1 MIHPFR
7 GRKDKFMKQVAVVGL
22 YAIKNAGD
30 NILCEVT
37 QYLIKQ
43 KDPGIQIVEVDVNPR
58 VRSYSGLELISFW
71 ISKVL
76 IKISGYIFQYE
87 NSSRFRYYYEYFMW
101 WLKIHHKFKK
111 QLSNVD
117 AIVFAGG
124 GFLKFRTQGLNYY
137 VEQIMKIA
145 EKNHIPVMMN
155 GVGIEG
161 YSETDIRCQRLKRA
175 INHDC
180 FKVITTRD
188 DVQTLKEKYITNPN
202 IKVARV
208 GDPALW
214 VPECYGMKRDEQPS
228 DVIGINVI
236 RGRVYQAYGNT
247 LSEFELLNFYKK
259 LISGIEDR
267 GWDWILFAN
276 GMEADLKF
284 GYMLLKSLGYR
295 DRKKIMLPPK
305 NSIDYLNQ
313 IRSFRLV
320 FGARLHACITSYAL
334 DVPVVGLI
342 WSEKLRIFAE
352 VIGKKD
358 SFFEEKDLEIEQI
371 LNAMERE
378 MNSGYNRQIREE
390 LRNLTNESLAAFIE
404 SLGR

>member
-1 MIHPFR
+1 
-7 GRKDKFMKQVAVVGL
+7 MKKVAVIGL

-30 NILCEVT
+30 NILCEAT

-43 KDPGIQIVEVDVNPR
+43 KNPEVQIVEVDVNPR
-58 VRSYSGLELISFW
+58 IKSYKGLELIPFW

-76 IKISGYIFQYE
+76 IRVSGSIFKYE

-101 WLKIHHKFKK
+101 WLKINHKFKT
-111 QLSNVD
+111 QLKDVD

-137 VEQIMKIA
+137 VEQIMRIA
-145 EKNHIPVMMN
+145 RKNNIPVMMN

-161 YSETDIRCQRLKRA
+161 YSETDIRCQRLKKA
-175 INHDC
+175 INQDC

-188 DVQTLKEKYITNPN
+188 DIDTLKNNYIVNPN
-202 IKVARV
+202 IKIAHV

-214 VPECYGMKRDEQPS
+214 VPECYNMKRNENPS
-228 DVIGINVI
+228 NVVGINVI

-259 LISGIEDR
+259 LVQGVEER
-267 GWDWILFAN
+267 GWDWVLFSN
-276 GMEADLKF
+276 GMAADQKF
-284 GYMLLKSLGYR
+284 GAMLLRALGCS
-295 DRKKIMLPPK
+295 DRRKILPTAN
-305 NSIDYLNQ
+305 NSVEFLEQ
-313 IRSFRLV
+313 IRSFKLV

-342 WSEKLRIFAE
+342 WSEKLRIFAD

-358 SFFEEKDLEIEQI
+358 SFFEENELNIDNI
-371 LNAMERE
+371 LDAMERE
-378 MNSGYNRQIREE
+378 MNSNYDKTIRDD
-390 LRNLTNESLAAFIE
+390 LRTRTKNYLEMFMDMLDN
-404 SLGR
+404 

>member
-1 MIHPFR
+1 
-7 GRKDKFMKQVAVVGL
+7 MKKVAVIGL

-30 NILCEVT
+30 NILCEAT

-43 KDPGIQIVEVDVNPR
+43 KNPEVQIVEVDVNPR
-58 VRSYSGLELISFW
+58 IKSYKALELIPFW

-76 IKISGYIFQYE
+76 IRVSGSIFKYE

-101 WLKIHHKFKK
+101 WLKINHKFKT
-111 QLSNVD
+111 QLKDVD

-145 EKNHIPVMMN
+145 RKNNIPVMMN

-161 YSETDIRCQRLKRA
+161 YSETDIRCQRLKKA
-175 INHDC
+175 INQDC

-188 DVQTLKEKYITNPN
+188 DIDTLKNNYIVNPN
-202 IKVARV
+202 IKIAHV

-214 VPECYGMKRDEQPS
+214 VPECYNMKRNENPS
-228 DVIGINVI
+228 NVVGINVI

-259 LISGIEDR
+259 LVQGVEER
-267 GWDWILFAN
+267 GWDWVLFSN
-276 GMEADLKF
+276 GMAADQKF
-284 GYMLLKSLGYR
+284 GAMLLRALGCS
-295 DRKKIMLPPK
+295 DRRKILPTAN
-305 NSIDYLNQ
+305 NSVEFLEQ
-313 IRSFRLV
+313 IRSFKLV

-342 WSEKLRIFAE
+342 WSEKLRIFAD

-358 SFFEEKDLEIEQI
+358 SFFEENELNIDNI
-371 LNAMERE
+371 LDAMERE
-378 MNSGYNRQIREE
+378 MNANYDKTIRDD
-390 LRNLTNESLAAFIE
+390 LRTRTKNYLEMFMDMLDN
-404 SLGR
+404 

>member
-1 MIHPFR
+1 
-7 GRKDKFMKQVAVVGL
+7 MKKVAVIGL

-30 NILCEVT
+30 NILCEAT

-43 KDPGIQIVEVDVNPR
+43 KNPEVQIVEVDVNPR
-58 VRSYSGLELISFW
+58 IKSYKGLELIPFW

-76 IKISGYIFQYE
+76 IRISGSIFKYE
-87 NSSRFRYYYEYFMW
+87 NSSKFRYYYEYFMW
-101 WLKIHHKFKK
+101 WLKINRKFKT
-111 QLSNVD
+111 QLKDVD

-145 EKNHIPVMMN
+145 KKNNIPVMMN

-161 YSETDIRCQRLKRA
+161 YSETDIRCQRLKKA
-175 INHDC
+175 INQDC

-188 DVQTLKEKYITNPN
+188 DIDTLKNNYIVNPN
-202 IKVARV
+202 TKIAHV

-214 VPECYGMKRDEQPS
+214 VPECYNMKRNENPS
-228 DVIGINVI
+228 NVVGINVI

-259 LISGIEDR
+259 LVQGVEER
-267 GWDWILFAN
+267 GWDWVLFSN
-276 GMEADLKF
+276 GMAADQKF
-284 GYMLLKSLGYR
+284 GTMLLRALGCS
-295 DRKKIMLPPK
+295 DRTKILPTAN
-305 NSIDYLNQ
+305 NSVDFLEQ
-313 IRSFRLV
+313 IRSFKLV

-342 WSEKLRIFAE
+342 WSEKLRIFAD
-352 VIGKKD
+352 VIEKKN
-358 SFFEEKDLEIEQI
+358 SYFEESELNIDNI
-371 LNAMERE
+371 LDAMERE
-378 MNSGYNRQIREE
+378 MNSNYDKSIRDD
-390 LRNLTNESLAAFIE
+390 LRARTKNYLEMFMDMLDN
-404 SLGR
+404 

>member
-1 MIHPFR
+1 
-7 GRKDKFMKQVAVVGL
+7 MKKVAVIGL

-30 NILCEVT
+30 NILCEAT

-43 KDPGIQIVEVDVNPR
+43 KNPEVQIVEVDVNPR
-58 VRSYSGLELISFW
+58 IKSYKGLELIPFW

-76 IKISGYIFQYE
+76 IRISGSIFKYE
-87 NSSRFRYYYEYFMW
+87 NSSKFRYYYEYFMW
-101 WLKIHHKFKK
+101 WLKINRKFKT
-111 QLSNVD
+111 QLKDVD

-145 EKNHIPVMMN
+145 KKNNIPVMMN

-161 YSETDIRCQRLKRA
+161 YSETDIRCQRLKKA
-175 INHDC
+175 INQDC

-188 DVQTLKEKYITNPN
+188 DIDTLKNNYIVNPN
-202 IKVARV
+202 TKIAHV

-214 VPECYGMKRDEQPS
+214 VPECYNMKRNENPS
-228 DVIGINVI
+228 NVVGINVI

-259 LISGIEDR
+259 LVQGVEER
-267 GWDWILFAN
+267 GWDWVLFSN
-276 GMEADLKF
+276 GMAAEQKF
-284 GYMLLKSLGYR
+284 GTMLLRALGCS
-295 DRKKIMLPPK
+295 DRTKILPTAN
-305 NSIDYLNQ
+305 NSVDFLEQ
-313 IRSFRLV
+313 IRSFKLV

-342 WSEKLRIFAE
+342 WSEKLRIFAD
-352 VIGKKD
+352 VIGKKN
-358 SFFEEKDLEIEQI
+358 SYFEESELNIDNI
-371 LNAMERE
+371 LDAMERE
-378 MNSGYNRQIREE
+378 MNSNYDKSIRDD
-390 LRNLTNESLAAFIE
+390 LRARTKNYLEMFMDMLDN
-404 SLGR
+404 

>member
-1 MIHPFR
+1 
-7 GRKDKFMKQVAVVGL
+7 MKKVAVIGL

-30 NILCEVT
+30 NILCEAT

-43 KDPGIQIVEVDVNPR
+43 KNPEVQIVEVDVNPR
-58 VRSYSGLELISFW
+58 IKSYKALELIPFW

-76 IKISGYIFQYE
+76 IRVSGSIFKYE

-101 WLKIHHKFKK
+101 WLKINHKFKT
-111 QLSNVD
+111 QLKDVD

-145 EKNHIPVMMN
+145 RKNNIPVMMN

-161 YSETDIRCQRLKRA
+161 YSETDIRCQRLKKA
-175 INHDC
+175 INQDC

-188 DVQTLKEKYITNPN
+188 DIDTLKNNYIVNSN
-202 IKVARV
+202 IKIAHV

-214 VPECYGMKRDEQPS
+214 VPECYNMKRNENPS
-228 DVIGINVI
+228 NVVGINVI

-259 LISGIEDR
+259 LVQGVEER
-267 GWDWILFAN
+267 GWDWVLFSN
-276 GMEADLKF
+276 GMAADQKF
-284 GYMLLKSLGYR
+284 GAMLLRALGCS
-295 DRKKIMLPPK
+295 DRRKILPTAN
-305 NSIDYLNQ
+305 NSVEFLEQ
-313 IRSFRLV
+313 IRSFKLV

-342 WSEKLRIFAE
+342 WSEKLRIFAD

-358 SFFEEKDLEIEQI
+358 SFFEENELNIDNI
-371 LNAMERE
+371 LDAMERE
-378 MNSGYNRQIREE
+378 MNSNYDKTIRDD
-390 LRNLTNESLAAFIE
+390 LRTRTKNYLEMFMDMLDN
-404 SLGR
+404 

>member
-1 MIHPFR
+1 
-7 GRKDKFMKQVAVVGL
+7 MKKVAVIGL

-30 NILCEVT
+30 NILCEAT

-43 KDPGIQIVEVDVNPR
+43 KNPEVQIVEVDVNPR
-58 VRSYSGLELISFW
+58 IKSYKGLELIPFW
-71 ISKVL
+71 VSKVL
-76 IKISGYIFQYE
+76 IRVSGSIFKYE

-101 WLKIHHKFKK
+101 WLKINHKFKT
-111 QLSNVD
+111 QLKDVD

-145 EKNHIPVMMN
+145 RKNNIPVMMN

-161 YSETDIRCQRLKRA
+161 YSETDIRCQRLKKA
-175 INHDC
+175 INQDC

-188 DVQTLKEKYITNPN
+188 DIDTLKNNYIVNPN
-202 IKVARV
+202 IKIAHV

-214 VPECYGMKRDEQPS
+214 VPECYNMKRNENPS
-228 DVIGINVI
+228 NVVGINVI

-259 LISGIEDR
+259 LVQGVEER
-267 GWDWILFAN
+267 GWDWVLFSN
-276 GMEADLKF
+276 GMAADQKF
-284 GYMLLKSLGYR
+284 GAMLLRALGCS
-295 DRKKIMLPPK
+295 DRRKILPTAN
-305 NSIDYLNQ
+305 NSVEFLEQ
-313 IRSFRLV
+313 IRSFKLV

-342 WSEKLRIFAE
+342 WSEKLRIFAD

-358 SFFEEKDLEIEQI
+358 SFFEENELNIDNI
-371 LNAMERE
+371 LDAMERE
-378 MNSGYNRQIREE
+378 MNANYDKTIRDD
-390 LRNLTNESLAAFIE
+390 LRTRTKNYLEMFMDMLDN
-404 SLGR
+404 

>member
-1 MIHPFR
+1 
-7 GRKDKFMKQVAVVGL
+7 MKKVAVIGL

-30 NILCEVT
+30 NILCEAT

-43 KDPGIQIVEVDVNPR
+43 KNPEVQIVEVDVNPR
-58 VRSYSGLELISFW
+58 VKSYKGLELIPFW

-76 IKISGYIFQYE
+76 IRVSGSIFKYE

-101 WLKIHHKFKK
+101 WLKINHKFKT
-111 QLSNVD
+111 QLKDVD

-145 EKNHIPVMMN
+145 RKNNIPVMMN

-161 YSETDIRCQRLKRA
+161 YSETDIRCQRLKKA
-175 INHDC
+175 INQDC

-188 DVQTLKEKYITNPN
+188 DIDTLKNNYIVNPN
-202 IKVARV
+202 IKIAHV

-214 VPECYGMKRDEQPS
+214 VPECYNMKRNENPS
-228 DVIGINVI
+228 NVVGINVI

-259 LISGIEDR
+259 LVQGVEER
-267 GWDWILFAN
+267 GWDWVLFSN
-276 GMEADLKF
+276 GMAADQKF
-284 GYMLLKSLGYR
+284 GAMLLRALGCS
-295 DRKKIMLPPK
+295 DRRKILPTAN
-305 NSIDYLNQ
+305 NSVEFLEQ
-313 IRSFRLV
+313 IRSFKLV

-342 WSEKLRIFAE
+342 WSEKLRIFAD

-358 SFFEEKDLEIEQI
+358 SFFEENELNIDNI
-371 LNAMERE
+371 LDAIERE
-378 MNSGYNRQIREE
+378 MNSNYDKTIRDD
-390 LRNLTNESLAAFIE
+390 LRTRTKNYLEMFMDMLDN
-404 SLGR
+404 

>member
-1 MIHPFR
+1 
-7 GRKDKFMKQVAVVGL
+7 MKKVAVIGL

-30 NILCEVT
+30 NILCEAT

-43 KDPGIQIVEVDVNPR
+43 KNPEVQIVEVDVNPR
-58 VRSYSGLELISFW
+58 IKSYKGLELIPFW

-76 IKISGYIFQYE
+76 IRVSGSIFKYE

-101 WLKIHHKFKK
+101 WLKINHKFKT
-111 QLSNVD
+111 QLKDVD

-145 EKNHIPVMMN
+145 RKNNIPVMMN

-161 YSETDIRCQRLKRA
+161 YSETDIRCQRLKKA
-175 INHDC
+175 INQDC

-188 DVQTLKEKYITNPN
+188 DIDTLKNNYIVNPN
-202 IKVARV
+202 IKIAHV

-214 VPECYGMKRDEQPS
+214 APECYNMKRNENPS
-228 DVIGINVI
+228 NVVGINVI

-259 LISGIEDR
+259 LVQGVEER
-267 GWDWILFAN
+267 GWDWVLFSN
-276 GMEADLKF
+276 GMAADQKF
-284 GYMLLKSLGYR
+284 GAMLLRALGCS
-295 DRKKIMLPPK
+295 DRRKILPTAN
-305 NSIDYLNQ
+305 NSVEFLEQ
-313 IRSFRLV
+313 IRSFKLV

-342 WSEKLRIFAE
+342 WSEKLRIFAD

-358 SFFEEKDLEIEQI
+358 SFFEENELNIDNI
-371 LNAMERE
+371 LDAMERE
-378 MNSGYNRQIREE
+378 MNSNYDKTIRDD
-390 LRNLTNESLAAFIE
+390 LRTRTKNYLEMFMDMLDN
-404 SLGR
+404 

>member
-1 MIHPFR
+1 
-7 GRKDKFMKQVAVVGL
+7 MKKVAVIGL

-30 NILCEVT
+30 NILCEAT

-43 KDPGIQIVEVDVNPR
+43 KNPEVQIVEVDVNPR
-58 VRSYSGLELISFW
+58 IKSYKGLELIPFW

-76 IKISGYIFQYE
+76 IRVSGSIFKYE

-101 WLKIHHKFKK
+101 WLKINHKFKT
-111 QLSNVD
+111 QLKDVD

-145 EKNHIPVMMN
+145 RKNNIPVMMN

-161 YSETDIRCQRLKRA
+161 YSETDIRCQRLKKA
-175 INHDC
+175 INQDC

-188 DVQTLKEKYITNPN
+188 DIDTLKNNYIVNPN
-202 IKVARV
+202 IKIAHV

-214 VPECYGMKRDEQPS
+214 VPECYNMKRNENPS
-228 DVIGINVI
+228 NVVGINVI

-259 LISGIEDR
+259 LVQGVEKR
-267 GWDWILFAN
+267 GWDWVLFSN
-276 GMEADLKF
+276 GMAADQKF
-284 GYMLLKSLGYR
+284 GAMLLRALGCSYR
-295 DRKKIMLPPK
+295 RKILPTAN
-305 NSIDYLNQ
+305 NSVEFLEQ
-313 IRSFRLV
+313 IRSFKLV

-342 WSEKLRIFAE
+342 WSEKLRIFAD

-358 SFFEEKDLEIEQI
+358 SFFEENELNIDNI
-371 LNAMERE
+371 LDAMERE
-378 MNSGYNRQIREE
+378 MNSNYDKTIRDD
-390 LRNLTNESLAAFIE
+390 LRTRTKNYLEMFMDMLDN
-404 SLGR
+404 

>member
-1 MIHPFR
+1 
-7 GRKDKFMKQVAVVGL
+7 MKKVAVIGL

-30 NILCEVT
+30 NILCEAT

-43 KDPGIQIVEVDVNPR
+43 KNPEVQIVEVDVNPR
-58 VRSYSGLELISFW
+58 IKSYKGLELIPFW

-76 IKISGYIFQYE
+76 IRVSGSIFKYE

-101 WLKIHHKFKK
+101 WLKINHKFKT
-111 QLSNVD
+111 QLKDVD

-145 EKNHIPVMMN
+145 RKNNIPVMMN

-161 YSETDIRCQRLKRA
+161 YSETDIRCQRLKKA
-175 INHDC
+175 INQDC

-188 DVQTLKEKYITNPN
+188 DIDTLKNNYIVNPN
-202 IKVARV
+202 IKIAHV

-214 VPECYGMKRDEQPS
+214 VPECYNMKRNENPS
-228 DVIGINVI
+228 NVVGINVI

-259 LISGIEDR
+259 LVQGVEER
-267 GWDWILFAN
+267 GWDWVLFSN
-276 GMEADLKF
+276 GMAADQKF
-284 GYMLLKSLGYR
+284 GAMLLRALGCS
-295 DRKKIMLPPK
+295 DRRKILPTAN
-305 NSIDYLNQ
+305 NSVEFLEQ
-313 IRSFRLV
+313 IRSFKLV

-342 WSEKLRIFAE
+342 WSEKLRIFAD
-352 VIGKKD
+352 VIGKKV
-358 SFFEEKDLEIEQI
+358 SFFEENELNIDNI
-371 LNAMERE
+371 LDAMERE
-378 MNSGYNRQIREE
+378 MNANYDKTIRDD
-390 LRNLTNESLAAFIE
+390 LRTRTKNYLEMFMDMLDN
-404 SLGR
+404 

>member
-1 MIHPFR
+1 
-7 GRKDKFMKQVAVVGL
+7 MKKVAVIGL

-30 NILCEVT
+30 NILCEAT

-43 KDPGIQIVEVDVNPR
+43 KNPEVQIVEVDVNPR
-58 VRSYSGLELISFW
+58 IKSYKGLELIPFW

-76 IKISGYIFQYE
+76 IRISGSIFKYE
-87 NSSRFRYYYEYFMW
+87 NSSKFRYYYEYFMW
-101 WLKIHHKFKK
+101 WLKINRKFKT
-111 QLSNVD
+111 QLKDVD

-145 EKNHIPVMMN
+145 KKNNIPVMMN

-161 YSETDIRCQRLKRA
+161 YSETDIRCQRLKKA
-175 INHDC
+175 INQDC

-188 DVQTLKEKYITNPN
+188 DIDTLKNNYIVNPN
-202 IKVARV
+202 TKIAHV

-214 VPECYGMKRDEQPS
+214 VPECYNMKRNENPS
-228 DVIGINVI
+228 NVVGINVI

-259 LISGIEDR
+259 LVQGVEER
-267 GWDWILFAN
+267 GWDWVLFSN
-276 GMEADLKF
+276 GMAADQKF
-284 GYMLLKSLGYR
+284 GAMLLRALGCS
-295 DRKKIMLPPK
+295 DRTKILPTAN
-305 NSIDYLNQ
+305 NSVDFLEQ
-313 IRSFRLV
+313 IRSFKLV

-342 WSEKLRIFAE
+342 WSEKLRIFAD
-352 VIGKKD
+352 VIGKKN
-358 SFFEEKDLEIEQI
+358 SYFEESELNIDNI
-371 LNAMERE
+371 LDAMERE
-378 MNSGYNRQIREE
+378 
-390 LRNLTNESLAAFIE
+390 L
-404 SLGR
+404 

>member
-1 MIHPFR
+1 
-7 GRKDKFMKQVAVVGL
+7 MKKVAVIGL

-30 NILCEVT
+30 NILCEAT

-43 KDPGIQIVEVDVNPR
+43 KNPEVQIVEVDVNPR
-58 VRSYSGLELISFW
+58 IKSYKGLELIPFW

-76 IKISGYIFQYE
+76 IRVSGSIFKYE

-101 WLKIHHKFKK
+101 WLKINHKFKT
-111 QLSNVD
+111 QLKDVD

-145 EKNHIPVMMN
+145 RKNNIPVMMN

-161 YSETDIRCQRLKRA
+161 YSETDIRCQRLKKA
-175 INHDC
+175 INQDC

-188 DVQTLKEKYITNPN
+188 DIDTLKNNYIVNPN
-202 IKVARV
+202 IKIAHV

-214 VPECYGMKRDEQPS
+214 VPECYNMRRNENPS
-228 DVIGINVI
+228 NVVGINVI

-259 LISGIEDR
+259 LVQGVEER
-267 GWDWILFAN
+267 GWDWVLFSN
-276 GMEADLKF
+276 GMAADQKF
-284 GYMLLKSLGYR
+284 GAMLLRALGCS
-295 DRKKIMLPPK
+295 DRRKILPTAN
-305 NSIDYLNQ
+305 NSVEFLEQ
-313 IRSFRLV
+313 IRSFKLV

-342 WSEKLRIFAE
+342 WSEKLRIFAD

-358 SFFEEKDLEIEQI
+358 SFFEENELNIDNI
-371 LNAMERE
+371 LDAMERE
-378 MNSGYNRQIREE
+378 MNANYDKTIRDD
-390 LRNLTNESLAAFIE
+390 LRTRTKNYLEMFMDMLDN
-404 SLGR
+404 

>member
-1 MIHPFR
+1 
-7 GRKDKFMKQVAVVGL
+7 MKKVAVIGL

-30 NILCEVT
+30 NILCEAT

-43 KDPGIQIVEVDVNPR
+43 KNPEVQIVEVDVNPR
-58 VRSYSGLELISFW
+58 IKSYKGLELIPFW

-76 IKISGYIFQYE
+76 IRVSGSIFKYE

-101 WLKIHHKFKK
+101 WLKINHKFKT
-111 QLSNVD
+111 QLKDVD

-145 EKNHIPVMMN
+145 RKNNIPVMMN
-155 GVGIEG
+155 GVGIEC
-161 YSETDIRCQRLKRA
+161 YSETDIRCQRLKKA
-175 INHDC
+175 INQDC

-188 DVQTLKEKYITNPN
+188 DIDTLKNNYIVNPN
-202 IKVARV
+202 IKIAHV

-214 VPECYGMKRDEQPS
+214 VPECYNMKRNENPS
-228 DVIGINVI
+228 NVVGINVI

-259 LISGIEDR
+259 LVQGVEER
-267 GWDWILFAN
+267 GWDWVLFSN
-276 GMEADLKF
+276 GMAADQKF
-284 GYMLLKSLGYR
+284 GAMLLRALGCS
-295 DRKKIMLPPK
+295 DRRKILPTAN
-305 NSIDYLNQ
+305 NSVEFLEQ
-313 IRSFRLV
+313 IRSFKLV

-342 WSEKLRIFAE
+342 WSEKLRIFAD

-358 SFFEEKDLEIEQI
+358 SFFEENELNIDNI
-371 LNAMERE
+371 LDAMERE
-378 MNSGYNRQIREE
+378 MNSNYDKTIRDD
-390 LRNLTNESLAAFIE
+390 LRTRTKNYLEMFMDMLDN
-404 SLGR
+404 

>member
-1 MIHPFR
+1 
-7 GRKDKFMKQVAVVGL
+7 MKKVAVIGL

-30 NILCEVT
+30 NILCEAT

-43 KDPGIQIVEVDVNPR
+43 KNPEVQIVEVDVNPR
-58 VRSYSGLELISFW
+58 IKSYKGLELIPFW

-76 IKISGYIFQYE
+76 IRVSGSMFKYE

-101 WLKIHHKFKK
+101 WLKINHKFKT
-111 QLSNVD
+111 QLKDVD

-145 EKNHIPVMMN
+145 RKNNIPVMMN

-161 YSETDIRCQRLKRA
+161 YSETDIRCQRLKKA
-175 INHDC
+175 INQDC

-188 DVQTLKEKYITNPN
+188 DIDTLKNNYIVNPN
-202 IKVARV
+202 IKIAHV

-214 VPECYGMKRDEQPS
+214 VPECYNMKRNENPS
-228 DVIGINVI
+228 NVVGINVI

-259 LISGIEDR
+259 LVQGVEER
-267 GWDWILFAN
+267 GWDWVLFSN
-276 GMEADLKF
+276 GMAADQKF
-284 GYMLLKSLGYR
+284 GAMLLRALGCS
-295 DRKKIMLPPK
+295 DRRKILPTAN
-305 NSIDYLNQ
+305 NSVEFLEQ
-313 IRSFRLV
+313 IRSFKLV

-342 WSEKLRIFAE
+342 WSEKLRIFAD

-358 SFFEEKDLEIEQI
+358 SFFEENELNIDNI
-371 LNAMERE
+371 LDAMERE
-378 MNSGYNRQIREE
+378 MNANYDKTIRDD
-390 LRNLTNESLAAFIE
+390 LRTRTKNYLEMFMDMLDN
-404 SLGR
+404 

>member
-1 MIHPFR
+1 
-7 GRKDKFMKQVAVVGL
+7 MKKVAVIGL

-30 NILCEVT
+30 NILCEAT

-43 KDPGIQIVEVDVNPR
+43 KNPEVQIVEVDVNPR
-58 VRSYSGLELISFW
+58 IKSYKGLELIPFW

-76 IKISGYIFQYE
+76 IRISGSIFKYE
-87 NSSRFRYYYEYFMW
+87 NSSKFRYYYEYFMW
-101 WLKIHHKFKK
+101 RLKINRKFKT
-111 QLSNVD
+111 QLKDVD

-145 EKNHIPVMMN
+145 KKNNIPVMMN

-161 YSETDIRCQRLKRA
+161 YSETDIRCQRLKKA
-175 INHDC
+175 INQDC

-188 DVQTLKEKYITNPN
+188 DIDTLKNNYIVNPN
-202 IKVARV
+202 TKIAHV

-214 VPECYGMKRDEQPS
+214 VPECYNMKRNENPS
-228 DVIGINVI
+228 NVVGINVI

-259 LISGIEDR
+259 LVQGVEER
-267 GWDWILFAN
+267 GWDWVLFSN
-276 GMEADLKF
+276 GMAADQKF
-284 GYMLLKSLGYR
+284 GTMLLRALGCS
-295 DRKKIMLPPK
+295 DRTKILPTAN
-305 NSIDYLNQ
+305 NSVDFLEQ
-313 IRSFRLV
+313 IRSFKLV

-342 WSEKLRIFAE
+342 WSEKLRIFAD
-352 VIGKKD
+352 VIGKKN
-358 SFFEEKDLEIEQI
+358 SYFEESELNIDNI
-371 LNAMERE
+371 LDAMERE
-378 MNSGYNRQIREE
+378 MNSNYDKSIRDD
-390 LRNLTNESLAAFIE
+390 LRARTKNYLEMFMDMLDN
-404 SLGR
+404 

>member
-1 MIHPFR
+1 
-7 GRKDKFMKQVAVVGL
+7 MKKVAVIGL

-30 NILCEVT
+30 NILCEAT

-43 KDPGIQIVEVDVNPR
+43 KNPEVQIVEVDVNPR
-58 VRSYSGLELISFW
+58 IKSYKGLELIPFW

-76 IKISGYIFQYE
+76 IRISGSIFKYE
-87 NSSRFRYYYEYFMW
+87 NSSKFRYYYEYFMW
-101 WLKIHHKFKK
+101 WLKINRKFKT
-111 QLSNVD
+111 QLKDVD

-145 EKNHIPVMMN
+145 KKNNIPVMMN

-161 YSETDIRCQRLKRA
+161 YSETDIRCQRLKKA
-175 INHDC
+175 INQDC

-188 DVQTLKEKYITNPN
+188 DIDTLKNNYIVNPN
-202 IKVARV
+202 TKIAHV

-214 VPECYGMKRDEQPS
+214 VPECYNMKRNENPS
-228 DVIGINVI
+228 NVVGINVI

-259 LISGIEDR
+259 LVQGVEER
-267 GWDWILFAN
+267 GWDWVLFSN
-276 GMEADLKF
+276 GMAADQKF
-284 GYMLLKSLGYR
+284 GAMLLRALGCS
-295 DRKKIMLPPK
+295 DRTKILPTAN
-305 NSIDYLNQ
+305 NSVDFLEQ
-313 IRSFRLV
+313 IRSFKLV

-342 WSEKLRIFAE
+342 WSEKLRIFAD
-352 VIGKKD
+352 VIGKKN
-358 SFFEEKDLEIEQI
+358 SYFEESELNIDNI
-371 LNAMERE
+371 LDAMERE
-378 MNSGYNRQIREE
+378 MNSNYDKSIRDD
-390 LRNLTNESLAAFIE
+390 LRARTKNYLEMFMDMMDN
-404 SLGR
+404 

>member
-1 MIHPFR
+1 
-7 GRKDKFMKQVAVVGL
+7 MKKVAVIGL

-30 NILCEVT
+30 NILCEAT

-43 KDPGIQIVEVDVNPR
+43 KNPEVQIVEVDVNPR
-58 VRSYSGLELISFW
+58 IKSYKGLELIPFW

-76 IKISGYIFQYE
+76 IRISGSIFKYE
-87 NSSRFRYYYEYFMW
+87 NSSKFRYYYEYFMW
-101 WLKIHHKFKK
+101 WLKINRKFKT
-111 QLSNVD
+111 QLKDVD

-145 EKNHIPVMMN
+145 KKNNIPVMMN

-161 YSETDIRCQRLKRA
+161 YSETDIRCQRLKKA
-175 INHDC
+175 INQDC

-188 DVQTLKEKYITNPN
+188 DIDTLKNNYIVNPN
-202 IKVARV
+202 TKIAHV

-214 VPECYGMKRDEQPS
+214 VPECYNMKRNENPS
-228 DVIGINVI
+228 NVVGINVI

-259 LISGIEDR
+259 LVQGVEER
-267 GWDWILFAN
+267 GWDWVLFSN
-276 GMEADLKF
+276 GKAADQKF
-284 GYMLLKSLGYR
+284 GTMLLRALGCS
-295 DRKKIMLPPK
+295 DRTKILPTAN
-305 NSIDYLNQ
+305 NSVDFLEQ
-313 IRSFRLV
+313 IRSFKLV

-342 WSEKLRIFAE
+342 WSEKLRIFAD
-352 VIGKKD
+352 VIGKKN
-358 SFFEEKDLEIEQI
+358 SYFEESELNIDNI
-371 LNAMERE
+371 LDAMERE
-378 MNSGYNRQIREE
+378 MNSNYDKSIRDD
-390 LRNLTNESLAAFIE
+390 LRARTKNYLEMFMDMLDN
-404 SLGR
+404 

>member
-1 MIHPFR
+1 
-7 GRKDKFMKQVAVVGL
+7 MKKVAVIGL

-30 NILCEVT
+30 NILCEAT

-43 KDPGIQIVEVDVNPR
+43 KNPEVQIVEVDVNPR
-58 VRSYSGLELISFW
+58 VKSYKGIELIPFW

-76 IKISGYIFQYE
+76 IRVSGSIFKYE

-101 WLKIHHKFKK
+101 WLKINHKFKT
-111 QLSNVD
+111 QLKDVD

-145 EKNHIPVMMN
+145 RKNNIPVMMN

-161 YSETDIRCQRLKRA
+161 YSETDIRCQRLKKA
-175 INHDC
+175 INQDC

-188 DVQTLKEKYITNPN
+188 DIDTLKNNYIVNPN
-202 IKVARV
+202 IKIAHV

-214 VPECYGMKRDEQPS
+214 VPECYNMKRNENPS
-228 DVIGINVI
+228 NVVGINVI

-259 LISGIEDR
+259 LVQGVEER
-267 GWDWILFAN
+267 GWDWVLFSN
-276 GMEADLKF
+276 GMAADQKF
-284 GYMLLKSLGYR
+284 GAMLLRALGCS
-295 DRKKIMLPPK
+295 DRRKILPTAN
-305 NSIDYLNQ
+305 NSVEFLEQ
-313 IRSFRLV
+313 IRSFKLV

-342 WSEKLRIFAE
+342 WSEKLRIFAD

-358 SFFEEKDLEIEQI
+358 SFFEENELNIDNI
-371 LNAMERE
+371 LDAMERE
-378 MNSGYNRQIREE
+378 MNSNYDKTIRDD
-390 LRNLTNESLAAFIE
+390 LRTRTKNYLEMFMDMLDN
-404 SLGR
+404 

>member
-1 MIHPFR
+1 
-7 GRKDKFMKQVAVVGL
+7 MKKVAVIGL

-30 NILCEVT
+30 NILCEAT

-43 KDPGIQIVEVDVNPR
+43 KNPEVQIVEVDVNPR
-58 VRSYSGLELISFW
+58 IKSYKGLELIPFW

-76 IKISGYIFQYE
+76 IRVSGSIFKYE

-101 WLKIHHKFKK
+101 WLKINHKFKT
-111 QLSNVD
+111 QLKDVD

-145 EKNHIPVMMN
+145 RKNNIPVMMN

-161 YSETDIRCQRLKRA
+161 YSETDIRCQRLKKA
-175 INHDC
+175 INQDC

-188 DVQTLKEKYITNPN
+188 DIDTLKNNYIVNPN
-202 IKVARV
+202 IKIAHV

-214 VPECYGMKRDEQPS
+214 VPECYNMKRNENPS
-228 DVIGINVI
+228 NVVGINVI

-259 LISGIEDR
+259 LVQGVEER
-267 GWDWILFAN
+267 GWDWVLFSN
-276 GMEADLKF
+276 GMAADQKF
-284 GYMLLKSLGYR
+284 GAMLLRALGCS
-295 DRKKIMLPPK
+295 DRRKILPTAN
-305 NSIDYLNQ
+305 NSGEFLEQ
-313 IRSFRLV
+313 IRSFKLV

-342 WSEKLRIFAE
+342 WSEKLRIFAD

-358 SFFEEKDLEIEQI
+358 SFFEENELNIDNI
-371 LNAMERE
+371 LDAIERE
-378 MNSGYNRQIREE
+378 MNSNYDKTIRDD
-390 LRNLTNESLAAFIE
+390 LRTRTKNYLEMFMDMLDN
-404 SLGR
+404 

>member
-1 MIHPFR
+1 
-7 GRKDKFMKQVAVVGL
+7 MKKVAVIGL

-30 NILCEVT
+30 NILCEAT

-43 KDPGIQIVEVDVNPR
+43 KNPEVQIVEVDVNPR
-58 VRSYSGLELISFW
+58 IKSYKGLELIPFW

-76 IKISGYIFQYE
+76 IRVSGSIFKYE

-101 WLKIHHKFKK
+101 WLKINDKFKT
-111 QLSNVD
+111 QLKDVD

-145 EKNHIPVMMN
+145 RKNNIPVMMN

-161 YSETDIRCQRLKRA
+161 YSETDIRCQRLKKA
-175 INHDC
+175 INQDC

-188 DVQTLKEKYITNPN
+188 DIDTLKNNYIVNPN
-202 IKVARV
+202 IKIAHV

-214 VPECYGMKRDEQPS
+214 VPECYNMKRNENPS
-228 DVIGINVI
+228 NVVGINVI

-259 LISGIEDR
+259 LVQGVEER
-267 GWDWILFAN
+267 GWDWVLFSN
-276 GMEADLKF
+276 GMAADQKF
-284 GYMLLKSLGYR
+284 GAMLLRALGCS
-295 DRKKIMLPPK
+295 DRRKILPTAN
-305 NSIDYLNQ
+305 NSVEFLEQ
-313 IRSFRLV
+313 IRSFKLV

-342 WSEKLRIFAE
+342 WSEKLRIFAD

-358 SFFEEKDLEIEQI
+358 SFFEENELNIDNI
-371 LNAMERE
+371 LDAMERE
-378 MNSGYNRQIREE
+378 MNSNYDKTIRDD
-390 LRNLTNESLAAFIE
+390 LRTRTKNYLEMFMDMLDN
-404 SLGR
+404 

>member
-1 MIHPFR
+1 
-7 GRKDKFMKQVAVVGL
+7 MKKVAVIGL

-30 NILCEVT
+30 NILCEAT

-43 KDPGIQIVEVDVNPR
+43 KNPEVQIVEVDVNPR
-58 VRSYSGLELISFW
+58 IKSYKGLELIPFW

-76 IKISGYIFQYE
+76 IRISGSIFKYE
-87 NSSRFRYYYEYFMW
+87 NSSKFRYYYEYFMW
-101 WLKIHHKFKK
+101 WLKINRKFKT
-111 QLSNVD
+111 QLKDVD

-145 EKNHIPVMMN
+145 KKNNIPVMMN

-161 YSETDIRCQRLKRA
+161 NSETDIRCQRLKKA
-175 INHDC
+175 INQDC

-188 DVQTLKEKYITNPN
+188 DIDTLKNNYIVNPN
-202 IKVARV
+202 TKIAHV

-214 VPECYGMKRDEQPS
+214 VPECYNMKRNENPS
-228 DVIGINVI
+228 NVVGINVI

-259 LISGIEDR
+259 LVQGVEER
-267 GWDWILFAN
+267 GWDWVLFSN
-276 GMEADLKF
+276 GMAADQKF
-284 GYMLLKSLGYR
+284 GTMLLRALGCS
-295 DRKKIMLPPK
+295 DRTKILPTAN
-305 NSIDYLNQ
+305 NSVDFLEQ
-313 IRSFRLV
+313 IRSFKLV

-342 WSEKLRIFAE
+342 WSEKLRIFAD
-352 VIGKKD
+352 VIGKKN
-358 SFFEEKDLEIEQI
+358 SYFEESELNIDNI
-371 LNAMERE
+371 LDAMERE
-378 MNSGYNRQIREE
+378 MNSNYDKSIRDD
-390 LRNLTNESLAAFIE
+390 LRARTKNYLEMFMDMLDN
-404 SLGR
+404 

>member
-1 MIHPFR
+1 
-7 GRKDKFMKQVAVVGL
+7 MKKVAVIGL

-30 NILCEVT
+30 NILCEAT

-43 KDPGIQIVEVDVNPR
+43 KNPEVQIVEVDVNPR
-58 VRSYSGLELISFW
+58 IKSYKGLEPIPFW

-76 IKISGYIFQYE
+76 IRISGSIFKYE
-87 NSSRFRYYYEYFMW
+87 NSSKFRYYYEYFMW
-101 WLKIHHKFKK
+101 WLKINRKFKT
-111 QLSNVD
+111 QLKDVD

-145 EKNHIPVMMN
+145 KKNNIPVMMN

-161 YSETDIRCQRLKRA
+161 YSETDIRCQRLKKA
-175 INHDC
+175 INQDC

-188 DVQTLKEKYITNPN
+188 DIDTLKNNYIVNPN
-202 IKVARV
+202 TKIAHV

-214 VPECYGMKRDEQPS
+214 VPECYNMKRNENPS
-228 DVIGINVI
+228 NVVGINVI

-259 LISGIEDR
+259 LVQGVEER
-267 GWDWILFAN
+267 GWDWVLFSN
-276 GMEADLKF
+276 GMAADQKF
-284 GYMLLKSLGYR
+284 GAMLLRALGCS
-295 DRKKIMLPPK
+295 DRTKILPTAN
-305 NSIDYLNQ
+305 NSVDFLEQ
-313 IRSFRLV
+313 IRSFKLV

-342 WSEKLRIFAE
+342 WSEKLRIFAD
-352 VIGKKD
+352 VIGKKN
-358 SFFEEKDLEIEQI
+358 SYFEESELNIDNI
-371 LNAMERE
+371 LDAMERE
-378 MNSGYNRQIREE
+378 MNSNYDKSIRDD
-390 LRNLTNESLAAFIE
+390 LRARTKNYLEMFMDMLDN
-404 SLGR
+404 

>member
-1 MIHPFR
+1 
-7 GRKDKFMKQVAVVGL
+7 MKKVAVIGL

-30 NILCEVT
+30 NILCEAT

-43 KDPGIQIVEVDVNPR
+43 KNPEVQIVEVDVNPR
-58 VRSYSGLELISFW
+58 IKSYKGLELIPFW

-76 IKISGYIFQYE
+76 IRVSGSIFKYE

-101 WLKIHHKFKK
+101 WLKINHKFKT
-111 QLSNVD
+111 QLKDVD

-145 EKNHIPVMMN
+145 RKNNIPVMMN

-161 YSETDIRCQRLKRA
+161 YSETDIRCQRLKKA
-175 INHDC
+175 INQDC

-188 DVQTLKEKYITNPN
+188 DIDTLKNNYIVNPN
-202 IKVARV
+202 IKIAHV

-214 VPECYGMKRDEQPS
+214 VPECYNMKRNENPS
-228 DVIGINVI
+228 NVVGINVI

-259 LISGIEDR
+259 LVQGVEER
-267 GWDWILFAN
+267 GWDWVLFSN
-276 GMEADLKF
+276 GMAADQKF
-284 GYMLLKSLGYR
+284 GAMLLRALGCS
-295 DRKKIMLPPK
+295 DRRKILPTAN
-305 NSIDYLNQ
+305 NSVEFLEQ
-313 IRSFRLV
+313 IRSFKLV

-342 WSEKLRIFAE
+342 WSEKLRIFAD

-358 SFFEEKDLEIEQI
+358 SFFEENELNIDNI
-371 LNAMERE
+371 LDAMERE
-378 MNSGYNRQIREE
+378 MNANYDKTIRDD
-390 LRNLTNESLAAFIE
+390 LRTRTKNYLEMFMDILDN
-404 SLGR
+404 

>member
-1 MIHPFR
+1 
-7 GRKDKFMKQVAVVGL
+7 MKKVAVIGL

-30 NILCEVT
+30 NILCEAT

-43 KDPGIQIVEVDVNPR
+43 KNPEVQIVEVDVNPR
-58 VRSYSGLELISFW
+58 IKSYKGLELIPFW

-76 IKISGYIFQYE
+76 IRISGSIFKYE
-87 NSSRFRYYYEYFMW
+87 NSSKFRYYYEYFMW
-101 WLKIHHKFKK
+101 WLKINRKFKT
-111 QLSNVD
+111 QLKDVD

-145 EKNHIPVMMN
+145 KKNNIPVMMN

-161 YSETDIRCQRLKRA
+161 YSETDIRCQRLKKA
-175 INHDC
+175 INQDC

-188 DVQTLKEKYITNPN
+188 DIDTLKNNYIVNPN
-202 IKVARV
+202 TKIAHV

-214 VPECYGMKRDEQPS
+214 VPECYNMKRNENPS
-228 DVIGINVI
+228 NVVGINVI

-259 LISGIEDR
+259 LVQGVEDR
-267 GWDWILFAN
+267 GWDWVLFSN
-276 GMEADLKF
+276 GMAADQKF
-284 GYMLLKSLGYR
+284 GTMLLRALGCS
-295 DRKKIMLPPK
+295 DRTKILPTAN
-305 NSIDYLNQ
+305 NSVDFLEQ
-313 IRSFRLV
+313 IRSFKLV

-342 WSEKLRIFAE
+342 WSEKLRIFAD
-352 VIGKKD
+352 VIGKKN
-358 SFFEEKDLEIEQI
+358 SYFEESELNIDNI
-371 LNAMERE
+371 LDAMERE
-378 MNSGYNRQIREE
+378 MNSNYDKSIRDD
-390 LRNLTNESLAAFIE
+390 LRARTKNYLEMFMDMLDN
-404 SLGR
+404 